1 MTSVN
6 FLDSYYSNFHLMPH
20 QAECCSH
27 YKLLH
32 WSVSY
37 FLSQWDANVGQ
48 VTAGTI
54 VRYGKLFHVNFCS
67 HTSLQKLKDIAAVNP
82 NAQVA
87 LSFRK
92 SGNLPAIVIVSA
104 DRRI

>member
-6 FLDSYYSNFHLMPH
+6 FLDSYYSHFHLMPH
-20 QAECCSH
+20 QADCCTH

-32 WSVSY
+32 WSASY
-37 FLSQWDANVGQ
+37 FLSQWDANIGE

-54 VRYGKLFHVNFCS
+54 VRYGKLFHVNFAKDV
-67 HTSLQKLKDIAAVNP
+67 SLSKLRALAAQNP
-82 NAQVA
+82 HHQLA

-92 SGNLPAIVIVSA
+92 SGNLPAIVIVST